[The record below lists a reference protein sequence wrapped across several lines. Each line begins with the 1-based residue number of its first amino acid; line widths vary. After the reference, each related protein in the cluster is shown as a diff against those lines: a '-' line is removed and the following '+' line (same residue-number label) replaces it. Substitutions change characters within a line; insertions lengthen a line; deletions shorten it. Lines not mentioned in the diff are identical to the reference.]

1 MEDGQGRPGGYGARK
16 STRRRDHDAGSSG
29 RSPESR
35 PGPPPDP
42 VAAAR
47 EICLRLLTVRPR
59 SRAELAKALE
69 RRRVDG
75 AVVEAVLGR
84 LTDVGLIDDVAFAE
98 AYVASRQG
106 RRALGRRAIT
116 HQLGRRGVD
125 QDVAAAAVSAIDS
138 EAELAAARELVAI
151 RLRGTEG
158 QPPPVR
164 ARRAAG
170 MLARRGYPPGIAA
183 RAVREALELD
193 EEFDLVDPEPMDT

>member
-1 MEDGQGRPGGYGARK
+1 MEDGQGRRPGYDGRG
-16 STRRRDHDAGSSG
+16 STRRRDRAAGSSG
-29 RSPESR
+29 QSPESR
-35 PGPPPDP
+35 PTPPDP
-42 VAAAR
+42 VDTAR
-47 EICLRLLTVRPR
+47 EICLRLLTIRPR
-59 SRAELAKALE
+59 SRAELAQALE
-69 RRRVDG
+69 RRRVED
-75 AVVEAVLGR
+75 AVADAVLGR
-84 LTDVGLIDDVAFAE
+84 LTDVGLVDDVAFAE

-116 HQLGRRGVD
+116 HQLHRRGVD
-125 QDVAAAAVSAIDS
+125 QEVAAEAVSAIDS

-158 QPPPVR
+158 QPSPVR

-193 EEFDLVDPEPMDT
+193 EEFDLVDPEPLDT